1 MKPFSEA
8 KLKSKSCEAKRSQC
22 SGARNAPARVL
33 QRVTVLERLGDGFT
47 GVVSK
52 VQLPDG
58 RHAALKESHANLTNT
73 KAMTGVHREAAMQR
87 RAARAGVAPHVLFH
101 CKSWGQIF
109 SEMVGG
115 AWIAPENVSAC
126 AAASDPRRAR
136 LCGELSHV
144 LGTFDKIGLS
154 NQDWKLKHLVRGAAG
169 ALKTIDFSHVDAGD
183 VALPRNANACS
194 FLRTLRPDA
203 GSTVDHEQ
211 WKRWTAGRPVVQ
223 CALRCLLQIPEL
235 RAAMPETARLPDG
248 RFDPQKALRSV
259 MQSSK
264 PCGFGTFHW
273 GEQRSSG
280 GGKNTGTSAWVR
292 LSIQIGANGWD
303 RVQR

>member
-248 RFDPQKALRSV
+248 RFDPQKALP
-259 MQSSK
+259 K
-264 PCGFGTFHW
+264 
-273 GEQRSSG
+273 
-280 GGKNTGTSAWVR
+280 
-292 LSIQIGANGWD
+292 
-303 RVQR
+303 

>member
-1 MKPFSEA
+1 MKSREA

-101 CKSWGQIF
+101 CKGWGQIF

-154 NQDWKLKHLVRGAAG
+154 NQDWKLKHLVRDAAG

-211 WKRWTAGRPVVQ
+211 WKHGSSGPRATLRCNARCGACCRSPSCGQRCLRQLGYPTAGLTHR
-223 CALRCLLQIPEL
+223 R
-235 RAAMPETARLPDG
+235 
-248 RFDPQKALRSV
+248 RS
-259 MQSSK
+259 
-264 PCGFGTFHW
+264 
-273 GEQRSSG
+273 
-280 GGKNTGTSAWVR
+280 
-292 LSIQIGANGWD
+292 GA
-303 RVQR
+303 